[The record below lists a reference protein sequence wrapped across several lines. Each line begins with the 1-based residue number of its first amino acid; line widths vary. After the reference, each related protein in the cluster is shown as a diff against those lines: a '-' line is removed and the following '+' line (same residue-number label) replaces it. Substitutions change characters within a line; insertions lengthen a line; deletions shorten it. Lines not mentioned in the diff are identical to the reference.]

1 MIVWTNYMRY
11 RARLRGYDLAKI
23 ENIVRYSNERYLDSV
38 TDRRIVVGRHD
49 STLVMIA
56 YEESTGVTTPI
67 TIHATTRQQVN
78 SRLRTGRFTHV

>member
-1 MIVWTNYMRY
+1 MIVWTEYMRY

-38 TDRRIVVGRHD
+38 TGRRIVVGRHD

-56 YEESTGVTTPI
+56 YEESEGVMTPI
-67 TIHATTRQQVN
+67 TVHAMTRQQIN
-78 SRLRTGRFTHV
+78 SRLRTGRFTHA

>member
-1 MIVWTNYMRY
+1 MIVWTEYMRY

-38 TDRRIVVGRHD
+38 TGRRIVVGRHD

-56 YEESTGVTTPI
+56 YEESEGMMTPI
-67 TIHATTRQQVN
+67 TVHAMTRQQIH
-78 SRLRTGRFTHV
+78 SRLLTGRFTHA